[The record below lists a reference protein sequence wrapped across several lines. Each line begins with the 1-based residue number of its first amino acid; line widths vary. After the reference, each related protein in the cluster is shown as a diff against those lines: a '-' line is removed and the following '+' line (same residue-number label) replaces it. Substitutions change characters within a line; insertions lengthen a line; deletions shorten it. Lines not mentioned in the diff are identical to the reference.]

1 MRLTRKG
8 QVTIPQ
14 GIRQLAGLFPGS
26 EVEFQF
32 INGQVVLEKIEV
44 DATAQRRRVQAAIK
58 AVAGSATARPTLRT
72 NDIMRMT
79 RRKN

>member
-1 MRLTRKG
+1 MRLTRKR

-14 GIRQLAGLFPGS
+14 GIRQLAGLLPGS

-44 DATAQRRRVQAAIK
+44 DTTAQRQRIQAAIE
-58 AVAGSATARPTLRT
+58 AVVGSATARPALQT

-79 RRKN
+79 RGKN

>member
-1 MRLTRKG
+1 MRLTRKR

-14 GIRQLAGLFPGS
+14 GIRQLAGLLPGS

-44 DATAQRRRVQAAIK
+44 DTTAQRQRIQAAME
-58 AVAGSATARPTLRT
+58 AVVGSATARPALQT

-79 RRKN
+79 RSKN

>member
-1 MRLTRKG
+1 MRLTSKG

-14 GIRQLAGLFPGS
+14 GIRQLAGLVPGS

-44 DATAQRRRVQAAIK
+44 DATAQRRRVQAAIE
-58 AVAGSATARPTLRT
+58 AVAGSASARPALRT

-79 RRKN
+79 RGKS